1 LCWDPNVIENPI
13 IVYVGAADGKHISF
27 LSELYPQVEFHLY
40 DPRDFHILESEKIK
54 LHNEFFSDNDALEWS
69 ARQIADKNIFFIS
82 DIRTANYEKMS
93 YQEVEAAVLRDNENQ
108 RQWFETI
115 NPVSGLLKC
124 RPPYDLGF
132 QNRYYRYLGIKL
144 GSGSFSEVYQGECI
158 ISSKEVKTSKKR
170 ALKKIVAIKVFN
182 DGSNGENE
190 EKILKKMNHPGII
203 KLIEFIKAD
212 RCIILEYAPY
222 GDLHDY
228 ISEKNLSEEE
238 AKPIF
243 KQVYDA
249 VKYIHSSGYI
259 HGDIKPENV
268 LLFSKDPIV
277 VKLTDFG
284 FSRKWE
290 SGSRFKSVCG
300 TLGYSSPEIL
310 CQKEVIGPE
319 IDMWSLG
326 ALLYVIIYRCK
337 PISYS
342 DLVLHKKISVPIT
355 PSMFSL
361 IKFVFDNFFLQS
373 FHLSSPSCLV
383 LIKGLLCFDPLTRFS
398 SSDVDNCSWMC

>member
-1 LCWDPNVIENPI
+1 
-13 IVYVGAADGKHISF
+13 
-27 LSELYPQVEFHLY
+27 
-40 DPRDFHILESEKIK
+40 
-54 LHNEFFSDNDALEWS
+54 
-69 ARQIADKNIFFIS
+69 
-82 DIRTANYEKMS
+82 M
-93 YQEVEAAVLRDNENQ
+93 
-108 RQWFETI
+108 
-115 NPVSGLLKC
+115 
-124 RPPYDLGF
+124 
-132 QNRYYRYLGIKL
+132 YLDIKL